1 MSKLFVVN
9 NPKRWPLKIPGV
21 EVVSARTYLSG
32 LPYSEIRRA
41 KIFNLCRS
49 YRYQSVGYYVSLLA
63 EARGHRPI
71 PSVVTLQDLRSQ
83 SIVRVASEE
92 IEELIQK
99 SLAPLESKTFVL
111 SIYFGKNVAKRYARL
126 SKKLFT
132 LFEAPM
138 LRAQF
143 TRLKNGWQLQQ
154 VVPIAL
160 NEVPESH
167 RDFLITAAQDYF
179 QKHRPAR
186 RQRQM
191 RYDLAILHDPDE
203 QEAPSDERA
212 LRKFCRAAE
221 SLGMASDL
229 ITREDYNRIAEFDAL
244 FIRATTFVNH
254 YTYRF
259 SRRAAAEGLV
269 VIDDPDSIVRCTNKV
284 YLAEVL
290 QRHDVPIP
298 KTAIVHRENAE
309 QLASE
314 LPFPC
319 VLKRPDSSFSRGV
332 IKILT
337 PDDFLST
344 CEDMLAKSDLLIAQE
359 FIPTTFDWRIG
370 VLEGRALFACKYHM
384 AWKHWQIIKE
394 DSRGRLR
401 AGQVE
406 TFAVHDAPQAVVRTA
421 LKAARLMGDGL
432 YGVDVKQIGRH
443 LYVMEV
449 NDNPSIE
456 AGYEDRIMGERLYQ
470 TIMRSILRRIE
481 RVKEP

>member
-1 MSKLFVVN
+1 MSRLFIVN
-9 NPKRWPLKIPGV
+9 NPKRWPLRIPGV
-21 EVVSARTYLSG
+21 EVVAARTYLAD
-32 LPYSEIRRA
+32 LRYSEMRGA

-71 PSVVTLQDLRSQ
+71 PSVITLQDMRLQ
-83 SIVRVASEE
+83 AIVRVASEDLE
-92 IEELIQK
+92 DLIQQ
-99 SLAPLESKTFVL
+99 SLAPLESNTFAL
-111 SIYFGKNVAKRYARL
+111 SIYFGQNVAKRYNRL

-138 LRAQF
+138 LRAEF
-143 TRLKNGWQLQQ
+143 TRAKNGWHLQQ
-154 VVPIAL
+154 IDPIAL
-160 NEVPESH
+160 NEVPDSH

-179 QKHRPAR
+179 RTGPAR
-186 RQRQM
+186 RQKQM

-203 QEAPSDERA
+203 QEAPSDNRA
-212 LRKFCRAAE
+212 LRRFGRAAE
-221 SLGMASDL
+221 SLGMAAEL

-244 FIRATTFVNH
+244 FIRATTSVNH

-259 SRRAAAEGLV
+259 SRRAAAEGLA
-269 VIDDPDSIVRCTNKV
+269 VIDDPDAIVRCTNKV

-290 QRHDVPIP
+290 QRHGVPIP
-298 KTAIVHRENAE
+298 KTEIVHRENAE
-309 QLASE
+309 QLAAE
-314 LPFPC
+314 LAFPC

-332 IKILT
+332 IRIDT
-337 PDDFLST
+337 RTDFLTT
-344 CEDMLAKSDLLIAQE
+344 CEDMLDKSDLLIVQE

-370 VLEGRALFACKYHM
+370 VLEGRPLYVCKYHM

-406 TFAVHDAPQAVVRTA
+406 TFAVHDAPNAVVRAA

-432 YGVDVKQIGRH
+432 YGVDVKQVGRRP
-443 LYVMEV
+443 YVMEV
-449 NDNPSIE
+449 NDNPSID
-456 AGYEDRIMGERLYQ
+456 AGYEDRLLGDRLYQ
-470 TIMRSILRRIE
+470 IIMRALLRRIE
-481 RVKEP
+481 ILKEK